1 MASREPGTPQAD
13 AVQAQR
19 EVEVTWWPLRVAVLM
34 GTVLV
39 LALAG
44 CGEED
49 EDARREGLGVELGG
63 VTYNFRISR
72 QINPNIPPGDA
83 YYKGPRLPPGEV
95 LFGVFLEACNDDDDP
110 RRSLPV
116 ERFQLED
123 SQGNEYEPLEP
134 REGNPF
140 AYRAEML
147 AEDCI
152 PETDSVAARGPG
164 AVLLFKLP
172 LAALQ
177 NRPVELVL
185 APEDAV
191 SEERLELDL

>member
-1 MASREPGTPQAD
+1 M
-13 AVQAQR
+13 VQDQR
-19 EVEVTWWPLRVAVLM
+19 DVEMTSWPLRVTVLM
-34 GTVLV
+34 GIVV
-39 LALAG
+39 ALALAG
-44 CGEED
+44 CGEEE

-63 VTYNFRISR
+63 VTYNVRISR

-83 YYKGPRLPPGEV
+83 YYKGPPPPPGEV
-95 LFGVFLEACNDDDDP
+95 LFGVFLEACNEDDDR

-140 AYRAEML
+140 AYRAEVL
-147 AEDCI
+147 AENCI

-185 APEDAV
+185 APEGALP
-191 SEERLELDL
+191 EERIELDL